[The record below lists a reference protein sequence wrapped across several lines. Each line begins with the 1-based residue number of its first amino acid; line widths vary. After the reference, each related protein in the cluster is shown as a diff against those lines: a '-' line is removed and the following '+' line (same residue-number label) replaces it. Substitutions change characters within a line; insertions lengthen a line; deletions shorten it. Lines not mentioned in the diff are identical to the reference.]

1 MLNIIST
8 EAEAANEVSSIME
21 RTGRI
26 IANIPTKE
34 KGISWDGELSIFN
47 ESVVGKKNIP
57 KDTFLYKIPVQVKG
71 TEVKSFEGFLPKHNF
86 NISDFN
92 NYLKDGGVILF
103 LGAIKLDKTSYEIE
117 KKIFYSSLLPLDLI
131 NIIEYCKDNQYNS
144 KTIKFKELPKNPIEL
159 LKILDSFDYNKK
171 SNLVFY

>member
-47 ESVVGKKNIP
+47 ESVVGKK
-57 KDTFLYKIPVQVKG
+57 
-71 TEVKSFEGFLPKHNF
+71 
-86 NISDFN
+86 
-92 NYLKDGGVILF
+92 
-103 LGAIKLDKTSYEIE
+103 
-117 KKIFYSSLLPLDLI
+117 IF
-131 NIIEYCKDNQYNS
+131 
-144 KTIKFKELPKNPIEL
+144 
-159 LKILDSFDYNKK
+159 LKIH
-171 SNLVFY
+171 FYIRYQYK